1 MLASA
6 PRLLRGWAPL
16 PSLPSL
22 LHPSCRGLASSPS
35 LPQQLKPRPDTGG
48 QLAPSKGEKV
58 KEGAKTATY
67 SLVILAGIG
76 MFGTVFYT
84 VYKELFS
91 SNSPNSLYDK
101 AVVECLAHAKLVDML
116 GEPIRAF
123 GEPAC
128 RHLPRGGEQEGAED
142 PHRPEAVPG
151 PPGQEGRPATVL
163 PAGGPWRWC
172 W

>member
-16 PSLPSL
+16 PSLTSLSPLPSFPSL
-22 LHPSCRGLASSPS
+22 SPLHPSYRGLASSPS
-35 LPQQLKPRPDTGG
+35 LPQQLKPRPDTGS
-48 QLAPSKGEKV
+48 QLEPSKGEKV

-91 SNSPNSLYDK
+91 SNSSNRLYDK
-101 AVVECLAHAKLVDML
+101 AVVECLAHDKLVDML
-116 GEPIRAF
+116 GEPIKAF
-123 GEPAC
+123 GESDLGG
-128 RHLPRGGEQEGAED
+128 HLGEAKDVKIKETMPQTSLKVSSPYTG
-142 PHRPEAVPG
+142 
-151 PPGQEGRPATVL
+151 
-163 PAGGPWRWC
+163 
-172 W
+172 

>member
-16 PSLPSL
+16 PSLTSL
-22 LHPSCRGLASSPS
+22 SPLHPSYRGLASSPS
-35 LPQQLKPRPDTGG
+35 LPQQLKPRPDTGS
-48 QLAPSKGEKV
+48 QLEPSKGEKV

-91 SNSPNSLYDK
+91 SNSSNRLYDK
-101 AVVECLAHAKLVDML
+101 AVVECLAHDKLVDML
-116 GEPIRAF
+116 GEPIKAF
-123 GEPAC
+123 GESDLGG
-128 RHLPRGGEQEGAED
+128 HLGEAKDVKIKETMPQTSLKVSSPYTG
-142 PHRPEAVPG
+142 
-151 PPGQEGRPATVL
+151 
-163 PAGGPWRWC
+163 
-172 W
+172 